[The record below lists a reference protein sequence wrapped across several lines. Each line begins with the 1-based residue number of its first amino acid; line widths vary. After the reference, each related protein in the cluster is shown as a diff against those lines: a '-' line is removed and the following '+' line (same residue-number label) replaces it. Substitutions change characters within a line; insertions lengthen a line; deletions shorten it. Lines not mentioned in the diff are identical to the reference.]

1 MICRNLLHTD
11 FSLSLLYIVR
21 QNLIQEA
28 INEAIAR
35 TAAREHRNMV
45 VAQENKE
52 KLASPRTFHK
62 HLKKASK
69 LATKIGTAHLQYEDM
84 VRRAERK
91 ILEKQ
96 RQTESTTQ
104 TAKEKANAV
113 AHILFHEPGS
123 ILTSQEIVH
132 LWQEAGCQDA
142 TVVTRCNFRNRQYR
156 TIDGTCNNLA
166 NPLFGAAGTL
176 FKRLVPA
183 QYEDGKTTLRGNL
196 QNNFNMSSLSPLGP
210 PNPSARHVSE
220 TIIRDIDK
228 EETPFTHILMQWGQ
242 FLDHDLDLSPELE
255 TECEGCELTDICE
268 PIRIGD
274 VDEVF
279 GRNTPNDGDC
289 LPLRR
294 SLSVCPVAPPLS
306 FEFRDQLNDITSYID
321 GSMVYGSND
330 ILAKDLRQFVGGRLL
345 VGPSFPFNQPSL
357 PTINSSTAEFIAC
370 PPVLGNTCF
379 LCGDARCNEQ
389 ISLTVMHTIWVRE
402 HNRCARRLASINGH
416 WDDERIYQECRRI
429 VGALIQKITYKD
441 YLPKVFGPD
450 NFDIYV
456 GPYLGYNPNIDAS
469 VPNSFAT
476 AAYRYGHSLIRPLF
490 ARLDVNY
497 RPLSI
502 GPLDLGLAFFSPNQ
516 FNESGGSDPIARGW
530 VSDIS
535 RRMDEFMNSVLT
547 SRLFEPTQEFGFDL
561 ASLNI
566 QRGRDHGLPPY
577 LIYKNFCQRE
587 FGVAARFEN
596 DLTAA
601 RFLNI
606 YGGIDTI
613 DLFPG
618 GLSEERLEDSLIGP
632 TFACIF
638 GITFAGVRD
647 GDRFYYERPR
657 VFTVRQRQEIE
668 RHSLSAVLCDNL
680 DELRT
685 IQPDAFLGNQSRVSC
700 DNIPRLDFN
709 AFRERPCYFRINVRR
724 RGRTVFNYFSNVNS
738 VSRFVFDNNIFLG
751 SGGVQCGVIQ
761 CPTRTN
767 RATFT
772 GWTNGPFLSVEDN
785 LLADCGGRLT
795 GRVTSPRGFRA
806 FMTRNLFFDSGASS
820 RGLYTSETA
829 CLAANAQPAF
839 TIGNP
844 TAEAISQQDTPTT
857 PPSDDEG
864 ETIPDDVLQF
874 LEERQNMQEEDSA
887 PVEEEMA
894 EEVEVDNMALP
905 DSALIEE
912 LESALKNLKKK

>member
-1 MICRNLLHTD
+1 M
-11 FSLSLLYIVR
+11 
-21 QNLIQEA
+21 
-28 INEAIAR
+28 
-35 TAAREHRNMV
+35 
-45 VAQENKE
+45 AQENKE

-96 RQTESTTQ
+96 RQTEATTQ
-104 TAKEKANAV
+104 TAKEKANAI

-142 TVVTRCNFRNRQYR
+142 REVPRCNFRNIRSFR

-183 QYEDGKTTLRGNL
+183 QYEDGKSTLRGNL

-268 PIRIGD
+268 PIRVGD
-274 VDEVF
+274 IDEVF
-279 GRNTPNDGDC
+279 GEHTPNDGDC

-345 VGPSFPFNQPSL
+345 VGPNIPANQPSL

-441 YLPKVFGPD
+441 YLPKVFGPE
-450 NFDIYV
+450 NYDIYV
-456 GPYLGYNPNIDAS
+456 GPYRGYNPNIDAG

-502 GPLDLGLAFFSPNQ
+502 GPLDLGLAFFSPSQYNA
-516 FNESGGSDPIARGW
+516 SLGTDPLARGW
-530 VSDIS
+530 VSEIS

-547 SRLFEPTQEFGFDL
+547 SRLFEPTQEVGFDL

-577 LIYKNFCQRE
+577 LIYKNFCQKI
-587 FGVAARFEN
+587 FNVAARFEN

-657 VFTVRQRQEIE
+657 VFTVRQRREIE

-685 IQPDAFLGNQSRVSC
+685 IQRDAFLGNQSRIRC
-700 DNIPRLDFN
+700 NNIPRLNFN
-709 AFRERPCYFRINVRR
+709 AFRERPCYFRINVRPR
-724 RGRTVFNYFSNVNS
+724 RVRTSFNYFSNVNNT
-738 VSRFVFDNNIFLG
+738 RNFAFHNEIFG
-751 SGGVQCGVIQ
+751 ASGGVKCGVIE
-761 CPTRTN
+761 CPTQANQATFIGYTN
-767 RATFT
+767 RRSTTAVTV
-772 GWTNGPFLSVEDN
+772 NNN
-785 LLADCGGRLT
+785 LVADSGSRLT
-795 GRVTSPRGFRA
+795 SRRVFRA
-806 FMTRNLFFDSGASS
+806 TLSRNLFFDSRARR

-829 CLAANAQPAF
+829 CLASRAQPAF
-839 TIGNP
+839 TIGGSS
-844 TAEAISQQDTPTT
+844 AEAISQQDTPTT

-864 ETIPDDVLQF
+864 DTEGDTVPDDVLEF
-874 LEERQNMQEEDSA
+874 LEESENMQDEASA
-887 PVEEEMA
+887 SVEEEMA
-894 EEVEVDNMALP
+894 EEVKVDNMALP

>member
-1 MICRNLLHTD
+1 MICRNLQHTD
-11 FSLSLLYIVR
+11 FSLSLLHIVR

-96 RQTESTTQ
+96 RQTEAATQ

-142 TVVTRCNFRNRQYR
+142 REVPRCNFRNVRSFR

-268 PIRIGD
+268 PIRVGD
-274 VDEVF
+274 IDEVF
-279 GRNTPNDGDC
+279 GEHTPNDGDC

-345 VGPSFPFNQPSL
+345 VGPNIPANQPSL

-441 YLPKVFGPD
+441 YLIKVFGQE
-450 NFDIYV
+450 NYDIYV
-456 GPYLGYNPNIDAS
+456 GPYRGYNPNIDAS

-497 RPLSI
+497 QPLSI
-502 GPLDLGLAFFSPNQ
+502 GPLDLGLAFFSPSQYNA
-516 FNESGGSDPIARGW
+516 SLGTDPLARGW
-530 VSDIS
+530 VSEIS

-547 SRLFEPTQEFGFDL
+547 SRLFEPTQEVGFDL

-577 LIYKNFCQRE
+577 LIYRNFCQKI

-657 VFTVRQRQEIE
+657 VFTRRQRREIE

-685 IQPDAFLGNQSRVSC
+685 IQPDAFLGNESRVSC
-700 DNIPRLDFN
+700 DTIPRLDFRV
-709 AFRERPCYFRINVRR
+709 FRERPCYFRIRVRPR
-724 RGRTVFNYFSNVNS
+724 RVRTFFNYFSNVNDTRNFAFHNEFFS
-738 VSRFVFDNNIFLG
+738 A
-751 SGGVQCGVIQ
+751 SGGIKCGVIE
-761 CPTRTN
+761 CPRQTNQATFIGYTN
-767 RATFT
+767 RRSTT
-772 GWTNGPFLSVEDN
+772 TVRVNSN
-785 LLADCGGRLT
+785 LLADSGGS
-795 GRVTSPRGFRA
+795 VTRGAFRA
-806 FMTRNLFFDSGASS
+806 TLTTNLFFSSGSR
-820 RGLYTSETA
+820 RGLYTTENE
-829 CLAANAQPAF
+829 CLATTNGQPAF
-839 TIGNP
+839 IIEDSS
-844 TAEAISQQDTPTT
+844 AEAISQQDTPTT
-857 PPSDDEG
+857 PSPDDEG
-864 ETIPDDVLQF
+864 DTVPDDVLQF
-874 LEERQNMQEEDSA
+874 LEESENMQDEASA
-887 PVEEEMA
+887 SVEEEMA
-894 EEVEVDNMALP
+894 EEVKVDNMALP

-912 LESALKNLKKK
+912 LESALKNLKK